1 MTNLT
6 KAIAVLG
13 VVAGLGVAALPLS
26 SYAVTVIDGEA
37 PESGAVEGA
46 TYDGVKDGTVK
57 TDVGVKLVVEDALTI
72 SADKDTTDNMVDI
85 TNGAAAVK
93 VTVVTNNQTG
103 YNLNLKGTTTNGTA
117 TALIN
122 ENKVEI
128 AAMSAP
134 FTAPVALSTTAS
146 EWGYSV
152 ANTNANLSDDAKA
165 AIAKFTEGVYAGVD
179 GTSGAQIVD
188 VTKPTGEDGDTTTV
202 TFAAK
207 VADDQPAGT
216 YKGQVTF
223 TATNNVIATE

>member
-46 TYDGVKDGTVK
+46 TYDGVKDTVK

-72 SADKDTTDNMVDI
+72 SADKDTTDNNMVDI

-103 YNLNLKGTTTNGTA
+103 YNLNLKGTTNGTA

-134 FTAPVALSTTAS
+134 FTAPVALSATAS

-223 TATNNVIATE
+223 TATNNVIVTE